1 MQGPLGKGTIPLKVL
16 IFVQIASRKASK
28 LYFNTPD
35 FWLLYLSFRIFPSSR
50 ELRKSDLVPTL
61 RFILVIEVLS
71 KMIDKAVMGW
81 RLLAF
86 QVLGGDRSKMN
97 MFII

>member
-1 MQGPLGKGTIPLKVL
+1 MQGPSGKGTIPLKVL

-35 FWLLYLSFRIFPSSR
+35 FLVVINCPSIFPSSR

-71 KMIDKAVMGW
+71 KMIDKAVMGG
-81 RLLAF
+81 RLLEY
-86 QVLGGDRSKMN
+86 
-97 MFII
+97 IW